1 MSLFPSSAA
10 RRSILVATA
19 LAALSACAVLR
30 PPGYGEFEA
39 ALKGRDAIQ
48 IYDTLEALIAED
60 DDTRGD
66 RKKAFA
72 AVRDRN
78 EDTAAFQFAWAAIAG
93 RLVQQRGLLA
103 VGLVKDVERHARRS
117 VELDPDFRDGAATR
131 LLGTMYV
138 VAPSNFV
145 EHGNSELG
153 LEMLEGLVEKY
164 PDEPENHLR
173 TAEAYIALN
182 DPEPAIPHLCA
193 CLAVKKTMR
202 KDSQVLLDNLV
213 ADAGKVQCPGL
224 PPVQVKK
231 RNGRASSSATGLL
244 RAED

>member
-1 MSLFPSSAA
+1 MSQPQSSGT
-10 RRSILVATA
+10 RRSL
-19 LAALSACAVLR
+19 LAAVALTFLSACAVLR
-30 PPGYGEFEA
+30 PAGYDEFER
-39 ALKGRDAIQ
+39 ALGSRDAIE

-78 EDTAAFQFAWAAIAG
+78 EDTAEFQFAWAAIAG

-103 VGLVKDVERHARRS
+103 VGLVKDIERHARRS
-117 VELDPDFRDGAATR
+117 VTLDPDYRDGAATR

-138 VAPSNFV
+138 VAPSSFV

-153 LEMLEGLVEKY
+153 LEMLEGLVERY
-164 PDEPENHLR
+164 PDDAENHLR
-173 TAEAYIALN
+173 LAEAYIALN

-193 CLAVKKTMR
+193 CLGVKDTMR
-202 KDSQVLLDNLV
+202 KDFQELLDNLV
-213 ADAGKVQCPGL
+213 ADAGRVQCPGL

-231 RNGRASSSATGLL
+231 RAGKSSAASTIG
-244 RAED
+244 D